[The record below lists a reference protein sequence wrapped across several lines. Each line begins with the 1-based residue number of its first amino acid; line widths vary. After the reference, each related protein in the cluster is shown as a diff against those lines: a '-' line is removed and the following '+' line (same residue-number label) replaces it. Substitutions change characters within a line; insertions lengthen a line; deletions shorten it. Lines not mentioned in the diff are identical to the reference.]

1 MPVEVSLSLL
11 TTVWVVGPS
20 EIAVSMV
27 VTTSFLRRRLW
38 EATSAELKI
47 SGTLIVSYSWPTVV
61 YYGQW
66 LLSMIMN

>member
-27 VTTSFLRRRLW
+27 VTTSSL
-38 EATSAELKI
+38 
-47 SGTLIVSYSWPTVV
+47 
-61 YYGQW
+61 
-66 LLSMIMN
+66 